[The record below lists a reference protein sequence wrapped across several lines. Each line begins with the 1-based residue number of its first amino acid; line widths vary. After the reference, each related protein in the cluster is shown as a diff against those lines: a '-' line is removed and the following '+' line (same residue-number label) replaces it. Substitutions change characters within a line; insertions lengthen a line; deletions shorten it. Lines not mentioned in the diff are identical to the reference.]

1 MEKILHITAA
11 VIIQIE
17 NLISIAERAAKET
30 PDADYAGWIKKQIR
44 GSREMLQAGNNYHH
58 SSQLDSRKS

>member
-1 MEKILHITAA
+1 MEKTLHITAA
-11 VIIQIE
+11 VIIQIG

-44 GSREMLQAGNNYHH
+44 GAREIFEGG
-58 SSQLDSRKS
+58 KK